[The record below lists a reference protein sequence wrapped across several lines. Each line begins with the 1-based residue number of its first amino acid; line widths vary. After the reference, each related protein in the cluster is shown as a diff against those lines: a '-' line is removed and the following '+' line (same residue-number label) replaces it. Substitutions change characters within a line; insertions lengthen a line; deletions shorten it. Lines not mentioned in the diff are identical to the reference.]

1 MAFPIRPLSALTVCL
16 ACAAARPEPPGLG
29 GPNPGPTRLNT
40 NALIIKYR
48 EKLKLSASSTWPG
61 WPPEN
66 AVDGKLQTSWFSA
79 QDDSV
84 GRGKAPWYQ
93 VTFPADVV
101 VSRVT
106 IYDNRDPA
114 WLEGFSI
121 LAGKVELFD
130 ANGKLLKGEESE
142 AGVKPY
148 DFDFVFRLPVSGVRS
163 IRFTSL
169 GDEGKKTEYGDVA
182 IGEFL
187 VE

>member
-1 MAFPIRPLSALTVCL
+1 MAFPIRALSALTVGL
-16 ACAAARPEPPGLG
+16 ACAATLAG
-29 GPNPGPTRLNT
+29 GPPNPGPTRTNT
-40 NALIIKYR
+40 NALITKHR
-48 EKLKLSASSTWPG
+48 ADLKLSASSTWPG

-84 GRGKAPWYQ
+84 GQGKAPWCQ

-106 IYDNRDPA
+106 IQGNRDPA

-142 AGVKPY
+142 AAVKFH
-148 DFDFVFRLPVSGVRS
+148 DFDFVFRTPVSRVRS
-163 IRFTSL
+163 IRFTAL
-169 GDEGKKTEYGDVA
+169 GDQGKQTQYGDVA
-182 IGEFL
+182 IGEFQ